1 MTKHS
6 IAAICA
12 LALAAFGFAST
23 SFADESTPVANS
35 APDASVVPG
44 STLTADDGKDV
55 KETKDVKQQVKESC
69 ITGDL
74 GVTMVSEYISR
85 GLVQVNQGVIAEPYL
100 DLYFKLYE
108 GTGFINKVVFNFSLW
123 SSIDSHVE
131 PVGNQSTVR
140 AWEEFDYTPG
150 IAVTFA
156 KNFTFTAS
164 YFEFDS
170 PGQVFNT
177 ARSLNFNL
185 AYDDTDLLGKFALH
199 PHVTYLRELD
209 APGSAG
215 LQENG
220 NYFEAGLAPGFT
232 VGPTAY
238 AVTFTFPITVGL
250 GSQGFYNGDTFGY
263 FSAGA
268 QLSIPLSFI
277 PECYGKWT
285 FGGGYTWYELGADA
299 ADATATGHHS
309 QHVFQGSVG
318 LTF

>member
-12 LALAAFGFAST
+12 LSVAV
-23 SFADESTPVANS
+23 SFAPKSIADDTTAPAPVS
-35 APDASVVPG
+35 SL
-44 STLTADDGKDV
+44 SADDGKDV
-55 KETKDVKQQVKESC
+55 KETKEVKEQVKESC

-74 GVTMVSEYISR
+74 GVTFVSEYISR

-108 GTGFINKVVFNFSLW
+108 GTGFINKVVFNIGLW
-123 SSIDSHVE
+123 SNIDSHVE

-140 AWEEFDYTPG
+140 NWEEFDYMPG
-150 IAVTFA
+150 VSVTFA

-170 PGQVFNT
+170 PGQTFNT

-199 PHVTYLRELD
+199 PHFTYLREIN

-220 NYFEAGLAPGFT
+220 NYYEIGVAPGFSA
-232 VGPTAY
+232 GPVAI
-238 AVTFTFPITVGL
+238 TFPLTVGL
-250 GSQGFYNGDTFGY
+250 GSQGFYAGDTYGY
-263 FSAGA
+263 FAGGV
-268 QLSIPLSFI
+268 QLSIPISFI
-277 PECYGKWT
+277 PDCYGKWT
-285 FGGGYTWYELGADA
+285 FSGGYTYYNLGADA
-299 ADATATGHHS
+299 ADATATGHHT
-309 QHVFQGSVG
+309 QHVFQGAVG